1 MNSGDKIY
9 NLIRVLWPI
18 NRSLTGNGNRKTLKI
33 LKNLNSKLKIK
44 EVTSGTRVYDWKIPL
59 EWNVKKA
66 YIKDINTNR
75 KIVDFNNNNLHL
87 MGYSIP
93 IKKKILNFNQLNSKI
108 NFIKSNPDAIPYTTS
123 YYKKDWSFNISYN
136 SFKKINRSSKF
147 LIFIDTQLKRGSMS
161 YGEILIK
168 GKSSKEFLISTYIC
182 HPSMANNELSGPAL
196 SIFLSKWL
204 RQNGNNFYSYRF
216 IFIPETIGS
225 IYYIN
230 KNLLRLKKNTL
241 GIFNVTCVG
250 DESRISFLPTK
261 YQNTFLDRLVIKYL
275 KSKKIKHKK
284 YSWKD
289 RGSDERQYMSALV
302 NIPTISIM
310 SSKYHTYKEYHTS
323 KDDLNFVTKKGLNKN
338 FKIYKDLI
346 KIIDKSRFPISQ
358 VYCEPN
364 LGKRQ
369 LYPTKSTLYKSNKKL
384 HAKAILNFLSYSDGN
399 NTLEDISDL
408 TNKKI
413 NETKKIYKELF
424 KYNLIKY
431 LT

>member
-33 LKNLNSKLKIK
+33 LKNLNSNLKIK

-75 KIVDFNNNNLHL
+75 KIVDFNSNNLHL

-108 NFIKSNPDAIPYTTS
+108 NYIKSNPDAIPYTTS

-147 LIFIDTQLKRGSMS
+147 LIFIDTQLKKGSMS
-161 YGEILIK
+161 YGEIFIK

-216 IFIPETIGS
+216 VFIPETIGS

-284 YSWKD
+284 YSWND
-289 RGSDERQYMSALV
+289 RGSDERQYMSALI

-323 KDDLNFVTKKGLNKN
+323 KDDLNFVTKKGLDKN

-384 HAKAILNFLSYSDGN
+384 HAKSILNFLSYSDGN

-431 LT
+431 LI